1 MYRTTHIPLFAIILA
16 ILTFTGCGGG
26 KSASMS
32 QEDRLKA
39 AKFSGPVMGNY
50 EGPIEN
56 LKLVASDLPTGYTFT
71 DKLTCPQTQ
80 VKLMYE
86 RPEMFSAIPKIAAK
100 DFQTVRGANGEEGS
114 ILYIQFETTITETQ
128 SGFIGGMIWGTSKR
142 VKGPSDEHPE
152 DYLTV
157 SKTLVIWCVKSDNPI
172 KKISQDKVRLTID
185 EG

>member
-1 MYRTTHIPLFAIILA
+1 MYRTTFIYVLSITFSL
-16 ILTFTGCGGG
+16 LTFAGCGGG
-26 KSASMS
+26 KSSTMS
-32 QEDRLKA
+32 QDERLKA
-39 AKFSGPVMGNY
+39 AKLSGPVMGNY
-50 EGPIEN
+50 EGTIED
-56 LKLVASDLPTGYTFT
+56 LKLVQSDLPTGYSFT
-71 DKLTCPQTQ
+71 DKLTCPQSQ

-86 RPEMFSAIPKIAAK
+86 RPEMFSALPKIAAK

-114 ILYIQFETTITETQ
+114 ILYIQFETTISDGQ

-157 SKTLVIWCVKSDNPI
+157 SKTLVIWCLKSDNPV